1 MPKKITRRA
10 LSKARGGSPLEQ
22 SAALQL
28 LGAGLGGFKREGHL
42 LAPRKFRVDFYWP
55 KERVVLEVHG
65 VYGAKSRHRTAK
77 GFQRDRVKM
86 NLLALEGWL
95 VIEAGTDHIKSGEFV
110 EWVSGALGSRR

>member
-1 MPKKITRRA
+1 MPKKISSRA

-28 LGAGLGGFKREGHL
+28 LSAGLAGWKREGRL
-42 LAPRKFRVDFYWP
+42 LAPRRFLVDFYWP
-55 KERVVLEVHG
+55 KERVALEVHG

-86 NLLALEGWL
+86 NLLQLDGWV
-95 VIEAGTDHIKSGEFV
+95 VIEAGTDHIKSGEFL
-110 EWVSGALGSRR
+110 EWVRDALASRQ